1 MADSLVQ
8 SVYYLYSLV
17 LAGVFVT
24 YFPASVRT
32 SVIMPLEETFQNPS
46 NLLYTLR
53 QLKNDLI
60 YKLTEL

>member
-24 YFPASVRT
+24 YFP
-32 SVIMPLEETFQNPS
+32 VIMPLEETFQNPS

-53 QLKNDLI
+53 RLKNDLI

>member
-32 SVIMPLEETFQNPS
+32 SVINQQYFNVCQCLV
-46 NLLYTLR
+46 LR
-53 QLKNDLI
+53 RC
-60 YKLTEL
+60 

>member
-32 SVIMPLEETFQNPS
+32 SVINQQYLNVCQCLVYKGGETMRVKVRS
-46 NLLYTLR
+46 V
-53 QLKNDLI
+53 
-60 YKLTEL
+60 